1 MPKNVPLQ
9 NKTMQCWLQNEGRK
23 YLELLKEG
31 KVECRDFDE
40 ELLKSLLELNG
51 GNADDFP
58 VSVKGELMYREL
70 IPADLRIL
78 APRELQK
85 LLVRDAWYNLS
96 TAEISRQTASKWK
109 LFSADTLL
117 RIIKHHPGIFLHWEN
132 WDWSCTEN
140 ASKEAWLY
148 LLKCHHSFFPYC
160 PEKTRASFTSE
171 DRYQLA
177 LCNPGLAVHLNLADL
192 SSNLR
197 DVLLRERPELAGCF
211 PFEKAD
217 PPVKLYLTRF
227 MDNCHPKEAKQAGEF
242 LAKLLPDLPPAEA
255 AEMAGNGE
263 GTLGVFPRS
272 RAELLKVQINSFL
285 EENNI
290 NDYMLRVKRKELPLP
305 LFAPAD
311 NLEYRIQ
318 AGFTSKIVEACMEE
332 EKLSRTD
339 ILLTENFQRLRDEVQ
354 DLVLMKALSPELRR
368 KAVAELIEDDG
379 AFVTVEHWRAACT
392 FGEKPIEHDKYEKLF
407 LEAVY
412 EGNFKA
418 EAAMTQ
424 FLSFNFL
431 SVEEA
436 LEISGT
442 LPENLAQRFFDRCV
456 PPLLRAYL
464 LTKLSESE
472 HTREKGKV
480 INMLLQIFWHPERA
494 YSSLFCDDD
503 FELFEDKE
511 LSDTAEEL

>member
-1 MPKNVPLQ
+1 MQKNVPEQ
-9 NKTMQCWLQNEGRK
+9 SKAMQRWLKNEGMK

-31 KVECRDFDE
+31 KVECRDFDD
-40 ELLKSLLELNG
+40 ELLKKLLKLNG

-70 IPADLRIL
+70 IPANLGSL
-78 APRELQK
+78 EVPELQK

-96 TAEISRQTASKWK
+96 TTEIAKQCAPKWK

-117 RIIKHHPGIFLHWEN
+117 RIIKHHPAIYQHWEN

-148 LLKCHHSFFPYC
+148 LLKRHHAFFPYC

-171 DRYQLA
+171 ERCQLA
-177 LCNPGLAVHLNLADL
+177 VSNPGLAVHLNLAEL
-192 SSNLR
+192 PSHLR
-197 DVLLRERPELAGCF
+197 DVLLRKRPELAGFF
-211 PFEKAD
+211 PFDPAD
-217 PPVKLYLTRF
+217 PPVKLYLARY
-227 MDNCHPKEAKQAGEF
+227 MDNCNQKEAKPAGEF
-242 LAKLLPDLPPAEA
+242 LAKLLPDLPLAEA
-255 AEMAGNGE
+255 AGMAANGE

-285 EENNI
+285 AENNI
-290 NDYMLRVKRKELPLP
+290 NDYMLCVKGKALPLP

-311 NLEYRIQ
+311 NLEFRILT
-318 AGFTSKIVEACMEE
+318 GFTGKIVEACMEE
-332 EKLSRTD
+332 EKLSRPD
-339 ILLTENFQRLRDEVQ
+339 ILLSAEFQQLRDEVQ

-392 FGEKPIEHDKYEKLF
+392 FGEKPVEHNNYEKLF
-407 LEAVY
+407 LEAAA

-418 EAAMTQ
+418 AAALTQ
-424 FLSFNFL
+424 ALSFNFL

-436 LEISGT
+436 LEISRT
-442 LPENLAQRFFDRCV
+442 LPEKLAQRFFDRCV

-464 LTKLSESE
+464 LTELSESE
-472 HTREKGKV
+472 YTDEKGKV
-480 INMLLQIFWHPERA
+480 INMLLHIFRHPELA
-494 YSSLFCDDD
+494 DWSPFWDDD
-503 FELFEDKE
+503 FDLFEDPE
-511 LSDTAEEL
+511 FDDGPEEA